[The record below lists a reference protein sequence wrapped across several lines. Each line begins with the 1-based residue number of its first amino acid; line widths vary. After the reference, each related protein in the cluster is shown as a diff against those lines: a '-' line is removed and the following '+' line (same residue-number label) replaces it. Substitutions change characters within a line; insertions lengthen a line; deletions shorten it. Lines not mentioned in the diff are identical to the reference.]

1 MKTLTF
7 LNIIFTLNACAQQ
20 SDTANTWQ
28 SKTRDLQFQYNNAW
42 TLVPVSDDSTQL
54 FVGVIDT
61 RDGKSYI
68 IQVFD
73 DLPQEKLSNELYLT
87 DTRNKMLK
95 PNPKNKVIIED
106 SISFHGQIAY
116 RQVFLMYTDKWGL
129 LRQISHVIRTGKE
142 LITIQISYP
151 TTESEA
157 TNETIPGQLIALDK
171 SVKLNGK

>member
-1 MKTLTF
+1 MKILTF
-7 LNIIFTLNACAQQ
+7 LNIIFTLSACAQQ
-20 SDTANTWQ
+20 RDTLLTWQ
-28 SKTRDLQFQYNNAW
+28 SKTRDLHFQYSTPW
-42 TLVPVSDDSTQL
+42 TLVSVSDDSTTL
-54 FVGVIDT
+54 FVGLIDP

-68 IQVFD
+68 IQIFD

-95 PNPKNKVIIED
+95 PNPKNKVIVED
-106 SISFHGQIAY
+106 TTPFHGQIAY

-151 TTESEA
+151 TTESAEY
-157 TNETIPGQLIALDK
+157 NEIIPGQLIALDN
-171 SVKLNGK
+171 SVKLNGQ